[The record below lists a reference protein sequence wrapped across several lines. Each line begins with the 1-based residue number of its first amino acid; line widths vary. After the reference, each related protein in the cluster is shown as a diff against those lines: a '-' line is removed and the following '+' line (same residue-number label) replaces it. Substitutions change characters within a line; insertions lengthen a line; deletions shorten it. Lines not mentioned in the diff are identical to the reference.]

1 MLLMKSPPP
10 ALSKTIL
17 LVDDHDEYRVM
28 AKWFLISF
36 GFIVESARTATEAL
50 ALFDPE
56 THDLVITDNSMPG
69 MSGAELAQ
77 IIKQRSPST
86 PVLMCSGQL
95 PEDLTH
101 LDVAIQKPVHLLTVK
116 DAVERILGRSS
127 PQV

>member
-1 MLLMKSPPP
+1 MKSPPP
-10 ALSKTIL
+10 ALPKTIL

-69 MSGAELAQ
+69 MSGAEMAAPSVIWEVLRAMGNSVPSFRRLM
-77 IIKQRSPST
+77 ISPCHPPPS
-86 PVLMCSGQL
+86 VC
-95 PEDLTH
+95 
-101 LDVAIQKPVHLLTVK
+101 
-116 DAVERILGRSS
+116 
-127 PQV
+127 